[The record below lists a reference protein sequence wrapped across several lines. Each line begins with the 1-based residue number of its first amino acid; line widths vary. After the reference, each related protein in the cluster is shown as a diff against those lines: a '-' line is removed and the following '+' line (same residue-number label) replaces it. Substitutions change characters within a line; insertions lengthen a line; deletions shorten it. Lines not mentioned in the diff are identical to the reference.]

1 MNEKKLISVFVP
13 AYKTE
18 KYIRQCV
25 DSILNQ
31 TYKNLEIILVDD
43 GSPDKCPEI
52 CDAYAKQD
60 DRIIVIHQDN
70 AGVSAA
76 RNKALDICRGDY
88 ISFVDSDDWLEP
100 ETYDS
105 VMQAIHQ
112 HNVDVVLFA
121 ANVIE
126 SGMKTGVR
134 FDYFPEGTIK
144 SASEMM
150 QLTLEDRVGGQVW
163 MKVYTRKCWNNVR
176 FPVGRIYEDLAISFK
191 PFLNAENGAFF
202 YQKALYNYRL
212 NPSGISLSVNPQ
224 RNYNIFLAFRDH
236 YEYAH
241 KNKLPSEGVC
251 LARATDFAIEY
262 LNNRIR
268 SRVTDHVEC
277 KERTLNWLNDNKYL
291 IMACDQLNEKK
302 RKMLDLY
309 YFSPAVYRIAYKIF
323 VLISEKNK

>member
-1 MNEKKLISVFVP
+1 MNEKKLISVIVP

-150 QLTLEDRVGGQVW
+150 Q
-163 MKVYTRKCWNNVR
+163 
-176 FPVGRIYEDLAISFK
+176 
-191 PFLNAENGAFF
+191 
-202 YQKALYNYRL
+202 
-212 NPSGISLSVNPQ
+212 
-224 RNYNIFLAFRDH
+224 
-236 YEYAH
+236 
-241 KNKLPSEGVC
+241 
-251 LARATDFAIEY
+251 
-262 LNNRIR
+262 
-268 SRVTDHVEC
+268 
-277 KERTLNWLNDNKYL
+277 
-291 IMACDQLNEKK
+291 
-302 RKMLDLY
+302 
-309 YFSPAVYRIAYKIF
+309 
-323 VLISEKNK
+323 